1 MVGVVQLVRTLDC
14 GSKGRGFESPLPP
27 RIDPCPKGG
36 DFFNIM
42 KRIWV
47 YSGITMAMLFWSLS
61 FVGYKV
67 AYEYFGPMAL
77 IFFRMVISALF
88 LTLVIKLS
96 GAAQK
101 IDRKD
106 YGQFMLMAIFEP
118 LLYFLGESYGMKLVT
133 PTTGAVI
140 VSTIPLL
147 TPVAAWLIFREKIS
161 WIKVAGIAV
170 SFTGVLLVL
179 LGKDLKLIAS
189 PTGVA
194 LMMVAVLSAVSYSLM
209 IAKLAVKY
217 KPLTI
222 VQIQSVLGALLFLPI
237 FMFTDLKMT
246 MQNHFSWD
254 AILPLIFLGIFPSSL
269 SFIFFTAA
277 IREIGITR
285 ANVFTNFIPVFTAI
299 FSFFIWGE
307 TFTGSKLL
315 GIPVVLAGL
324 MLAQLT
330 VKKKRLSEV

>member
-1 MVGVVQLVRTLDC
+1 
-14 GSKGRGFESPLPP
+14 
-27 RIDPCPKGG
+27 
-36 DFFNIM
+36 
-42 KRIWV
+42 
-47 YSGITMAMLFWSLS
+47 MAMLFWSLS

-77 IFFRMVISALF
+77 IFLRMVISALF
-88 LTLVIKLS
+88 LTLVIRLTGS
-96 GAAQK
+96 GQK
-101 IDRKD
+101 INRKD
-106 YGQFMLMAIFEP
+106 YSQFMLMAVFEP

-147 TPVAAWLIFREKIS
+147 APVAAWLIFRENIS

-179 LGKDLKLIAS
+179 LGKDLSLAAS

-194 LMMVAVLSAVSYSLM
+194 LMMLAVLSAVCYSLI

-222 VQIQSVLGALLFLPI
+222 VQIQSILGALLFLPI
-237 FMFTDLKMT
+237 FLLTDLKETIRMT
-246 MQNHFSWD
+246 PSWNSV
-254 AILPLIFLGIFPSSL
+254 LPLLFLGIFPSSL
-269 SFIFFTAA
+269 SFIFFTTAV
-277 IREIGITR
+277 REIGITR

-299 FSFFIWGE
+299 FSFLIWGE
-307 TFTGSKLL
+307 TFTGNKLL

-324 MLAQLT
+324 MLAQLSL
-330 VKKKRLSEV
+330 KKKSLPGV

>member
-1 MVGVVQLVRTLDC
+1 
-14 GSKGRGFESPLPP
+14 
-27 RIDPCPKGG
+27 
-36 DFFNIM
+36 M

-47 YSGITMAMLFWSLS
+47 YTGISMAMLFWSLS

-77 IFFRMVISALF
+77 IFLRMVISALF
-88 LTLVIKLS
+88 LTLVIRLTGS
-96 GAAQK
+96 GQK
-101 IDRKD
+101 INRKD
-106 YGQFMLMAIFEP
+106 YSQFMLMAVFEP

-147 TPVAAWLIFREKIS
+147 APVAAWLIFRENIS

-179 LGKDLKLIAS
+179 LGKDLSLAAS

-194 LMMVAVLSAVSYSLM
+194 LMMLAVLSAVCYSLI

-222 VQIQSVLGALLFLPI
+222 VQIQSILGALLFLPI
-237 FMFTDLKMT
+237 FLLTDLKETIRMT
-246 MQNHFSWD
+246 PSWNSV
-254 AILPLIFLGIFPSSL
+254 LPLLFLGIFPSSL
-269 SFIFFTAA
+269 SFIFFTTAV
-277 IREIGITR
+277 REIGITR

-299 FSFFIWGE
+299 FSFLIWGE
-307 TFTGSKLL
+307 TFTGNKLL

-324 MLAQLT
+324 MLAQLSL
-330 VKKKRLSEV
+330 KKKSLPGV

>member
-1 MVGVVQLVRTLDC
+1 M
-14 GSKGRGFESPLPP
+14 
-27 RIDPCPKGG
+27 I
-36 DFFNIM
+36 
-42 KRIWV
+42 
-47 YSGITMAMLFWSLS
+47 FWSLS
-61 FVGYKV
+61 FVGYKI
-67 AYEYFGPMAL
+67 AFDYFQPMAL
-77 IFFRMVISALF
+77 IFFRMVISAAF
-88 LTLVIKLS
+88 LSLIIKLS
-96 GAAQK
+96 GASQK

-106 YGQFMLMAIFEP
+106 YGQFMLMAFFEP

-147 TPVAAWLIFREKIS
+147 APVAAWLVFRDKIS

-179 LGKDLKLIAS
+179 LGKDLSLAAS

-194 LMMVAVLSAVSYSLM
+194 LMMVATLSAVSYSL
-209 IAKLAVKY
+209 IISKLAAKY

-222 VQIQSVLGALLFLPI
+222 VRVQSTLGAILFLPI
-237 FMFTDLKMT
+237 FLIADLKAT
-246 MQNHFSWD
+246 MEMQISWD
-254 AILPLIFLGIFPSSL
+254 AILPLLFLGIFPSSI

-285 ANVFTNFIPVFTAI
+285 ANVFTNFIPLFTAI
-299 FSFFIWGE
+299 FSFLLWGE
-307 TFTGSKLL
+307 TFTGTKLL
-315 GIPVVLAGL
+315 GIPLVLAGL

-330 VKKKRLSEV
+330 LKKKSTLQL

>member
-1 MVGVVQLVRTLDC
+1 
-14 GSKGRGFESPLPP
+14 
-27 RIDPCPKGG
+27 
-36 DFFNIM
+36 
-42 KRIWV
+42 
-47 YSGITMAMLFWSLS
+47 
-61 FVGYKV
+61 
-67 AYEYFGPMAL
+67 MAL
-77 IFFRMVISALF
+77 IFFRMVISAAF
-88 LTLVIKLS
+88 LSLIIKLS
-96 GAAQK
+96 GASQK

-106 YGQFMLMAIFEP
+106 YGQFMLMAFFEP

-147 TPVAAWLIFREKIS
+147 APVAAWLVFRDKIS

-179 LGKDLKLIAS
+179 LGKDLSLAAS

-194 LMMVAVLSAVSYSLM
+194 LMMVATLSAVSYSL
-209 IAKLAVKY
+209 IISKLAAKY

-222 VQIQSVLGALLFLPI
+222 VRVQSTLGAILFLPI
-237 FMFTDLKMT
+237 FLIADLKAT
-246 MQNHFSWD
+246 MEMQISWD
-254 AILPLIFLGIFPSSL
+254 AILPLLFLGIFPSSI

-285 ANVFTNFIPVFTAI
+285 ANVFTNFIPLFTAI
-299 FSFFIWGE
+299 FSFLLWGE
-307 TFTGSKLL
+307 TFTGTKLL
-315 GIPVVLAGL
+315 GIPLVLAGL

-330 VKKKRLSEV
+330 LKKKSTLQL

>member
-1 MVGVVQLVRTLDC
+1 
-14 GSKGRGFESPLPP
+14 
-27 RIDPCPKGG
+27 
-36 DFFNIM
+36 M
-42 KRIWV
+42 KRFWV
-47 YSGITMAMLFWSLS
+47 YTGISLAMLFWSLS

-67 AYEYFGPMAL
+67 AYEFFEPMAL

-88 LTLVIKLS
+88 LTLVMKLTKAS
-96 GAAQK
+96 EK
-101 IDRKD
+101 IDKKD
-106 YGQFMLMAIFEP
+106 YRLFFLMAIFEP

-147 TPVAAWLIFREKIS
+147 APVAAWLIFREKIS

-179 LGKDLKLIAS
+179 LGKDLKLAAS

-194 LMMVAVLSAVSYSLM
+194 LMMVAVLSAVSYSLV
-209 IAKLAVKY
+209 IAKLASRY

-222 VQIQSVLGALLFLPI
+222 VQIQSILGALLFLPI
-237 FMFTDLKMT
+237 FLAADLQETLQIKP
-246 MQNHFSWD
+246 SWD
-254 AILPLIFLGIFPSSL
+254 AFLPLLFLGIFPSSI
-269 SFIFFTAA
+269 SFIFFTTAV
-277 IREIGITR
+277 REIGITR

-299 FSFFIWGE
+299 FSFFILDE
-307 TFTGSKLL
+307 PFTGTKMI
-315 GIPVVLAGL
+315 GIPIVLFGL

-330 VKKKRLSEV
+330 LKKKNLIGS

>member
-1 MVGVVQLVRTLDC
+1 
-14 GSKGRGFESPLPP
+14 
-27 RIDPCPKGG
+27 
-36 DFFNIM
+36 M

-47 YSGITMAMLFWSLS
+47 YSGITLAMLFWSLS

-67 AYEYFGPMAL
+67 AYRYFEPMAL
-77 IFFRMVISALF
+77 IFFRMVISAIF
-88 LTLVIKLS
+88 LTLVIKLTR
-96 GAAQK
+96 AAQK

-106 YGQFMLMAIFEP
+106 YGQFLLMAIFEP

-179 LGKDLKLIAS
+179 LGKDLTLIAS

-194 LMMVAVLSAVSYSLM
+194 LMLVAVLSAVSYSLM

-222 VQIQSVLGALLFLPI
+222 VQIQSILGALLFLPI
-237 FMFTDLKMT
+237 FLFTDLKET
-246 MQNHFSWD
+246 LQIHPTWE
-254 AILPLIFLGIFPSSL
+254 AILPLIFLAIFPSSL

-277 IREIGITR
+277 VREIGITR

-299 FSFFIWGE
+299 FSFFILSE
-307 TFTGSKLL
+307 PFTGTKML
-315 GIPVVLAGL
+315 GIPVVLTGL

-330 VKKKRLSEV
+330 LKKKSLPEV

>member
-1 MVGVVQLVRTLDC
+1 
-14 GSKGRGFESPLPP
+14 
-27 RIDPCPKGG
+27 
-36 DFFNIM
+36 
-42 KRIWV
+42 
-47 YSGITMAMLFWSLS
+47 MLFWSLS
-61 FVGYKV
+61 FVGYKI
-67 AYEYFGPMAL
+67 AYQYFEPMAL
-77 IFFRMVISALF
+77 IFFRMVISATF
-88 LTLVIKLS
+88 LTIVIKLM
-96 GAAQK
+96 GAQQK

-147 TPVAAWLIFREKIS
+147 APIAAWMIFRDKIS

-179 LGKDLKLIAS
+179 LGKDLSLAAS
-189 PTGVA
+189 PAGVA
-194 LMMVAVLSAVSYSLM
+194 LMMVATLSAVSYSLI
-209 IAKLAVKY
+209 IAKLAAKY

-222 VQIQSVLGALLFLPI
+222 VRVQSTLGALLFLPI
-237 FMFTDLKMT
+237 FLSADLKAT
-246 MQNHFSWD
+246 MNMHISWD
-254 AILPLIFLGIFPSSL
+254 AILPLLFLGIFPSSV

-285 ANVFTNFIPVFTAI
+285 ANVFTNFIPVFTAV
-299 FSFFIWGE
+299 FSFLIWGE
-307 TFTGSKLL
+307 TFTGTKLL
-315 GIPVVLAGL
+315 GIPVVLTGL

-330 VKKKRLSEV
+330 LKKNASPPA

>member
-1 MVGVVQLVRTLDC
+1 
-14 GSKGRGFESPLPP
+14 
-27 RIDPCPKGG
+27 
-36 DFFNIM
+36 M

-47 YSGITMAMLFWSLS
+47 YSGIVLAMLFWSLS

-67 AYEYFGPMAL
+67 AYKYFEPMAL
-77 IFFRMVISALF
+77 IFFRMVISGIF
-88 LTLVIKLS
+88 LTLVVKLT
-96 GAAQK
+96 GRAQK
-101 IDRKD
+101 VNRKD
-106 YGQFMLMAIFEP
+106 YSQFFLMALFEP

-140 VSTIPLL
+140 VSLIPLL
-147 TPVAAWLIFREKIS
+147 APVAAWLIFREKIS

-179 LGKDLKLIAS
+179 LGRDFKLIAS
-189 PTGVA
+189 PVGVA
-194 LMMVAVLSAVSYSLM
+194 LMMVAVLSAVSYSLI

-222 VQIQSVLGALLFLPI
+222 VQIQSILGAFLFLPI
-237 FMFTDLKMT
+237 FLFTDLKETLQM
-246 MQNHFSWD
+246 HLSWEVV
-254 AILPLIFLGIFPSSL
+254 LPIIFLAVFPSSL

-277 IREIGITR
+277 VREIGITR
-285 ANVFTNFIPVFTAI
+285 ANVFTNFIPVFTAL

-307 TFTGSKLL
+307 TFTGTKLV

-324 MLAQLT
+324 MLAQLSL
-330 VKKKRLSEV
+330 KKKDPLVI

>member
-1 MVGVVQLVRTLDC
+1 
-14 GSKGRGFESPLPP
+14 
-27 RIDPCPKGG
+27 
-36 DFFNIM
+36 M

-47 YSGITMAMLFWSLS
+47 YSGITLAMIFWSLS
-61 FVGYKV
+61 FVFYKI
-67 AYEYFGPMAL
+67 AYRYFEPMAL
-77 IFFRMVISALF
+77 IFFRMLISAIF
-88 LTLVIKLS
+88 LTLVIKLTRT
-96 GAAQK
+96 GQK

-106 YGQFMLMAIFEP
+106 YGKFLLMAIFEP
-118 LLYFLGESYGMKLVT
+118 LLYFLGESYGMKLLT
-133 PTTGAVI
+133 ATTGAVI
-140 VSTIPLL
+140 VSTIPLIV
-147 TPVAAWLIFREKIS
+147 PVAAWLIFREKIS
-161 WIKVAGIAV
+161 WIKIFGIAV

-179 LGKDLKLIAS
+179 LGKDLSLVAS

-194 LMMVAVLSAVSYSLM
+194 LMMLAVLSAVSYSLM
-209 IAKLAVKY
+209 IARLAAKY

-222 VQIQSVLGALLFLPI
+222 VQIQSILGAVFFLPI
-237 FMFTDLKMT
+237 FLFTDLTKT
-246 MQNHFSWD
+246 MQIHFTWD

-299 FSFFIWGE
+299 ISFFIWGE

-315 GIPVVLAGL
+315 GIPIVLAGL

>member
-1 MVGVVQLVRTLDC
+1 
-14 GSKGRGFESPLPP
+14 
-27 RIDPCPKGG
+27 
-36 DFFNIM
+36 M

-47 YSGITMAMLFWSLS
+47 YTGITLAMLFWSLS

-67 AYEYFGPMAL
+67 AYKYFEPMAL
-77 IFFRMVISALF
+77 IFFRMLISAIF
-88 LTLVIKLS
+88 LTLVIKLTRS
-96 GAAQK
+96 SQK
-101 IDRKD
+101 VARKD

-118 LLYFLGESYGMKLVT
+118 LLYFLGESYGMQLVT

-179 LGKDLKLIAS
+179 LGKDLSLVAS

-194 LMMVAVLSAVSYSLM
+194 LMLVAVLSAVSYSLI
-209 IAKLAVKY
+209 IARLAVKY
-217 KPLTI
+217 QPLTI
-222 VQIQSVLGALLFLPI
+222 VQIQSLLGALLFLPI
-237 FMFTDLKMT
+237 FLLTDLKET
-246 MQNHFSWD
+246 MQIHPTWE
-254 AILPLIFLGIFPSSL
+254 AILPLIFLGIFPSSI
-269 SFIFFTAA
+269 SFIFFTSA

-285 ANVFTNFIPVFTAI
+285 ANVFTNFIPVFTAV
-299 FSFFIWGE
+299 FSFYILSE
-307 TFTGSKLL
+307 PFTGTKML
-315 GIPVVLAGL
+315 GIPVVLSGL

-330 VKKKRLSEV
+330 LKKKSLPEI

>member
-1 MVGVVQLVRTLDC
+1 MVPKVG
-14 GSKGRGFESPLPP
+14 GSNPLFHPGPIPAKKRGF
-27 RIDPCPKGG
+27 
-36 DFFNIM
+36 FFDIM
-42 KRIWV
+42 KRFWV
-47 YSGITMAMLFWSLS
+47 YSGITLAMLFWSLS

-67 AYEYFGPMAL
+67 AYEYFEPMAL
-77 IFFRMVISALF
+77 IFLRMVISAIF

-96 GAAQK
+96 GSSQK
-101 IDRKD
+101 INRKD

-147 TPVAAWLIFREKIS
+147 APVAARLIFRERIS

-179 LGKDLKLIAS
+179 LGKDLSLAAS

-194 LMMVAVLSAVSYSLM
+194 LMMVAVLSAVSYSLI
-209 IAKLAVKY
+209 IAKLAIKY

-222 VQIQSVLGALLFLPI
+222 VQIQSTLGALLFLPI
-237 FMFTDLKMT
+237 FLLTDLKET
-246 MQNHFSWD
+246 IQIHPSWE
-254 AILPLIFLGIFPSSL
+254 AILPLLFLGIFPSSI

-277 IREIGITR
+277 VREIGITR

-307 TFTGSKLL
+307 TFTGTKLL

-330 VKKKRLSEV
+330 LKKKNLPER

>member
-1 MVGVVQLVRTLDC
+1 
-14 GSKGRGFESPLPP
+14 
-27 RIDPCPKGG
+27 
-36 DFFNIM
+36 M

-47 YSGITMAMLFWSLS
+47 YGGITLAMLFWSLS

-67 AYEYFGPMAL
+67 AYVYFEPMAL
-77 IFFRMVISALF
+77 IFFRMVISAIF
-88 LTLVIKLS
+88 LTLVMKITHGS
-96 GAAQK
+96 QK

-133 PTTGAVI
+133 PTTGAII

-147 TPVAAWLIFREKIS
+147 APIAAWLIFRDKIS

-179 LGKDLKLIAS
+179 LGKDLSLAAS

-194 LMMVAVLSAVSYSLM
+194 LMMMAVLSAVCYSIL

-222 VQIQSVLGALLFLPI
+222 VQIQSILGAVLFLPI
-237 FMFTDLKMT
+237 FLLTDLKST
-246 MQNHFSWD
+246 LLIHPSWD
-254 AILPLIFLGIFPSSL
+254 AILPLLFLAIFPSSL
-269 SFIFFTAA
+269 SFILFTTAV
-277 IREIGITR
+277 REIGITR
-285 ANVFTNFIPVFTAI
+285 SNIFANFIPVFTAI

-307 TFTGSKLL
+307 TFTGTKIL
-315 GIPVVLAGL
+315 GIPLVLGGL

-330 VKKKRLSEV
+330 LKKKNFPKV

>member
-1 MVGVVQLVRTLDC
+1 
-14 GSKGRGFESPLPP
+14 
-27 RIDPCPKGG
+27 
-36 DFFNIM
+36 M
-42 KRIWV
+42 KRFWV
-47 YSGITMAMLFWSLS
+47 YSGITLAMLFWSLS
-61 FVGYKV
+61 FVGYKI
-67 AYEYFGPMAL
+67 AYQYFEPMAL
-77 IFFRMVISALF
+77 IFFRMVISATF
-88 LTLVIKLS
+88 LTIVIKLM
-96 GAAQK
+96 GAQQK

-147 TPVAAWLIFREKIS
+147 APIAAWMIFRDKIS

-179 LGKDLKLIAS
+179 LGKDLSLAAS
-189 PTGVA
+189 PAGVA
-194 LMMVAVLSAVSYSLM
+194 LMMVATLSAVSYSLI
-209 IAKLAVKY
+209 IAKLAAKY

-222 VQIQSVLGALLFLPI
+222 VRVQSTLGALLFLPI
-237 FMFTDLKMT
+237 FLSADLKAT
-246 MQNHFSWD
+246 MNMHISWD
-254 AILPLIFLGIFPSSL
+254 AILPLLFLGIFPSSV

-285 ANVFTNFIPVFTAI
+285 ANVFTNFIPVFTAV
-299 FSFFIWGE
+299 FSFLIWGE
-307 TFTGSKLL
+307 TFTGTKLL
-315 GIPVVLAGL
+315 GIPVVLTGL

-330 VKKKRLSEV
+330 LKKNASPPA